1 MASNEQNDLSDVEL
15 LTLSGV
21 EHWRKQALILIILD
35 KSEGLAKCL
44 VISGMLGLPL
54 TQEEL
59 LIVRIKNF
67 EIEKFE
73 MILNSDFTKKART
86 VMELLHLCFSTL

>member
-54 TQEEL
+54 AQEEL
-59 LIVRIKNF
+59 LIVRI
-67 EIEKFE
+67 EIFVNE
-73 MILNSDFTKKART
+73 
-86 VMELLHLCFSTL
+86 